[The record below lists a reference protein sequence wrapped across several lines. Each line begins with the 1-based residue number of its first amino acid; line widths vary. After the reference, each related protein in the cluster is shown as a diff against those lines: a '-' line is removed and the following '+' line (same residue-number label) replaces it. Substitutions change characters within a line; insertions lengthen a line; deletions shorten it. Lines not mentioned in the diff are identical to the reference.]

1 MGIGQRPFEKENI
14 DLQLVEFTDYTQPN
28 AALAE
33 KIDLN
38 AFQHQIF

>member
-1 MGIGQRPFEKENI
+1 MRWESVKDRLKKKNI

-33 KIDLN
+33 KKLI
-38 AFQHQIF
+38 